1 MTQAYKL
8 RRACRATLLFH
19 GSSLGW
25 DASARNEWREI
36 VTLILGKEHHGDA
49 TTKVL
54 CDIQRAA
61 LDAKD
66 SDV

>member
-1 MTQAYKL
+1 MTQAHKL
-8 RRACRATLLFH
+8 RAACRATLLFH
-19 GSSLGW
+19 GSTLGW

-36 VTLILGKEHHGDA
+36 VTLMLGEQHHGDA

-61 LDAKD
+61 LAARD
-66 SDV
+66 SDE